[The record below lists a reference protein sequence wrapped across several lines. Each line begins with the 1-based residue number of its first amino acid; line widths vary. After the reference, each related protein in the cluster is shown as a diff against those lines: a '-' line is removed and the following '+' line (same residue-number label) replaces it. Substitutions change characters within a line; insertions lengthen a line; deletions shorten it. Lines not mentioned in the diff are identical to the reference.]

1 MKSTIGILYDEATL
15 IPSFRKRKCIIELD
29 LEFGYFRPKGILN
42 CMSKIKVDA
51 AIVLYS
57 WLNNENKVDWK
68 VSNPFKSTLSS
79 RQNEEVVL
87 QYIECIA
94 RDIDSLW
101 AISISYQLELSNY
114 EFMISRA
121 ILKDPFHP

>member
-1 MKSTIGILYDEATL
+1 MISTIGILYDEATK

-42 CMSKIKVDA
+42 CMSKIKVYA

-68 VSNPFKSTLSS
+68 VSNPFKSILSS
-79 RQNEEVVL
+79 RQNEEVLL
-87 QYIECIA
+87 QYIECIV
-94 RDIDSLW
+94 RYIESLRN
-101 AISISYQLELSNY
+101 ISICYQIELDY
-114 EFMISRA
+114 ESIIKQAPRLMFVT
-121 ILKDPFHP
+121 